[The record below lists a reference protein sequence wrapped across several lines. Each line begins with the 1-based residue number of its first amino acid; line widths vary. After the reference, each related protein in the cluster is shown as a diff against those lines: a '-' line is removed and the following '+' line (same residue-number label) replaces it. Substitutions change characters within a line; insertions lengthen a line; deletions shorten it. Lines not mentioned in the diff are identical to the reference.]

1 MTHYKISRLSG
12 LIAFCL
18 FLYSCGSEKSKST
31 DQSPPVKQ
39 QTEAKNDLVQLN
51 EAQAKLIGITTT
63 SVQKKEMEHTIRLN
77 GKVDIAPSHISA
89 LSSMIGG
96 HITTIRVLPG
106 GKFSKGQELARIED
120 HSFIQLQQDYLVSK
134 AQIVAARL
142 NYERQRQLNENK
154 ASSDKELQLAEA
166 EYKTLLATQKALE
179 EKLKLIHINPSG
191 VHANNIVRSIGVY
204 SPFSGIVSKVF
215 VKTGQ
220 YITASDPVFELI
232 DPQGLLLKLKVF
244 ENEISGIAIGQLVHA
259 YTNQNPDHKQVAKVI
274 SIVPNIDADG
284 AAEIIAKLDKPDPV
298 LMNGMYINA
307 DLDLTNYQTD
317 VLPDSSVV
325 SYEGKAYVFEALS
338 GNRFKLHEVSAGRSA
353 DGFTVI
359 QHAGF
364 LDGKKIVAHGAYS
377 LLMALKNKVEE

>member
-1 MTHYKISRLSG
+1 MIYYKIARLSG
-12 LIAFCL
+12 FIACCL
-18 FLYSCGSEKSKST
+18 FFYSCGADKNKST
-31 DQSPPVKQ
+31 DRPKAVPQQAEVKN
-39 QTEAKNDLVQLN
+39 ELLQLN
-51 EAQAKLIGITTT
+51 EAQVKLIGITTT
-63 SVQKKEMEHTIRLN
+63 GIQRKEMEQTVRLN

-96 HITTIRVLPG
+96 HITEIRVLPG
-106 GKFSKGQELARIED
+106 NKFSKGQVLARVED
-120 HSFIQLQQDYLVSK
+120 PGFIQLQQDYLVSK

-179 EKLKLIHINPSG
+179 EKLKLIRIHPSG
-191 VHANNIVRSIGVY
+191 VSAGNIVRSIGIY
-204 SPFSGIVSKVF
+204 APFSGVVSKVF

-232 DPQGLLLKLKVF
+232 DPKGLLLKLKVF
-244 ENEISGIAIGQLVHA
+244 ENAITGIAIGQLVHV
-259 YTNQNPDHKQVAKVI
+259 YTNKDPDKKQAAKVI
-274 SIVPNIDADG
+274 SIVPSIDADG
-284 AAEIIAKLDKPDPV
+284 AAEIIAKLEKPDPA

-307 DLDLTNYQTD
+307 ELDLVSYQTD
-317 VLPDSSVV
+317 VLPDSAVV
-325 SYEGKAYVFEALS
+325 AYEGNAYVFEALS
-338 GNRFKLHEVSAGRSA
+338 GNRFKLHEVSADRSA
-353 DGFTVI
+353 GGFTVI

-377 LLMALKNKVEE
+377 LLMALKNKAEE

>member
-1 MTHYKISRLSG
+1 MSYYKLVRLG
-12 LIAFCL
+12 CCLACCL
-18 FLYSCGSEKSKST
+18 FLYACGANKDKPADKS
-31 DQSPPVKQ
+31 PIVQ
-39 QTEAKNDLVQLN
+39 QKAKAESDLLQLS
-51 EAQAKLIGITTT
+51 EAQVQGIGITTT
-63 SVQKKEMEHTIRLN
+63 SIQKKAMDQTVRLN

-96 HITTIRVLPG
+96 HITEIRVLPG
-106 GKFSKGQELARIED
+106 NKFGKGQVLARIED

-191 VHANNIVRSIGVY
+191 VQANNIVRSIPVAA
-204 SPFSGIVSKVF
+204 PFNGIVSKVF

-232 DPQGLLLKLKVF
+232 DPQGILLKLKVF
-244 ENEISGIAIGQLVHA
+244 ENEISGIEIGQLVHA
-259 YTNQNPDHKQVAKVI
+259 FTNQNPERKYRAKVI
-274 SIVPNIDADG
+274 SVVPDIDADG
-284 AAEIIAKLDKPDPV
+284 AAEIIAKLEKPDPA
-298 LMNGMYINA
+298 LMKGMYINA
-307 DLDLTNYQTD
+307 ELELVHYQTD

-325 SYEGKAYVFEALS
+325 SYEGKTYVFEALS
-338 GNRFKLHEVSAGRSA
+338 GNRFKLLEVSAGLSA
-353 DGFTVI
+353 NGFTVI
-359 QHAGF
+359 QHAGL
-364 LDGKKIVAHGAYS
+364 LDRKKIVVHGAYS
-377 LLMALKNKVEE
+377 LLMALKNKAEA

>member
-1 MTHYKISRLSG
+1 MIHYKLIRLACS
-12 LIAFCL
+12 LVSCL
-18 FLYSCGSEKSKST
+18 SLYACGADKDKPASK
-31 DQSPPVKQ
+31 PAVVQ
-39 QTEAKNDLVQLN
+39 QKEEAGNDLLQLSKAQVQR
-51 EAQAKLIGITTT
+51 IGITIT
-63 SVQKKEMEHTIRLN
+63 SIQKKAMDQTVRLN

-96 HITTIRVLPG
+96 HITEIRVLPG
-106 GKFSKGQELARIED
+106 SKFSKGQVLVRIED
-120 HSFIQLQQDYLVSK
+120 NSFIRLQQDYLVSK

-179 EKLKLIHINPSG
+179 EQLKLIHINPSG
-191 VHANNIVRSIGVY
+191 VQANSIVRSIPIVA
-204 SPFSGIVSKVF
+204 PFSGIVSKVF

-232 DPQGLLLKLKVF
+232 NPQGLLLKLKVF
-244 ENEISGIAIGQLVHA
+244 ENEISGIEIGQQVYA
-259 YTNQNPDHKQVAKVI
+259 YTNQNPDQQYRAKVI
-274 SIVPNIDADG
+274 SVVPDIGTDG
-284 AAEIIAKLDKPDPV
+284 AAEIIAKLEKPDPV
-298 LMNGMYINA
+298 LMKGMYINA
-307 DLDLTNYQTD
+307 ELELVHYQTD

-325 SYEGKAYVFEALS
+325 SYEGKAYVFEALP
-338 GNRFKLHEVSAGRSA
+338 GNRFKLHEVSAGLSTNE
-353 DGFTVI
+353 FTII

-364 LDGKKIVAHGAYS
+364 LDRKKIVAHGAYS